1 MCQEYLR
8 VSGQQQEALEI
19 FQKLNDKYE
28 NEKKTLIYN
37 LYQNRFNDIEKTS
50 TSHSSNIFISNLHYQ
65 DQEYKDYINSNF
77 RTSLVINI

>member
-19 FQKLNDKYE
+19 FQKLNDKYQ
-28 NEKKTLIYN
+28 NEKKEIIYKLFHN
-37 LYQNRFNDIEKTS
+37 TFKDIERTS